1 MHTNAMSVDQKVSG
15 HEELFFYPWEMG
27 LVCND
32 CDGIWDEVSISLE
45 WQSYVSNKA
54 ADLAYRF
61 YLRR

>member
-27 LVCND
+27 LGCEG
-32 CDGIWDEVSISLE
+32 CEGMLDEGSISLDC
-45 WQSYVSNKA
+45 QSYVSNKT

-61 YLRR
+61 YS